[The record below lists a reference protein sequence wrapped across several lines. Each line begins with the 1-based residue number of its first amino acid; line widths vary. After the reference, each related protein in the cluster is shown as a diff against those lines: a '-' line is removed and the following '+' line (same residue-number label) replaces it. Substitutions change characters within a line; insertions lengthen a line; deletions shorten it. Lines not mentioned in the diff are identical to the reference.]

1 MQLSLVNR
9 LELNTNQIINEQ
21 KNFLNTSLG
30 KVINAGID
38 IGLKYL
44 LPDFLEEQVIDIK
57 DTILENGFKE
67 GLKKGIDSAID
78 LGKSALG
85 IVTGEFENVSQ
96 IQTAVKEGGIIDTV
110 SSLLDKAIDISE
122 DKNLIDKNVCNLIK
136 AGKNTILEQVSK
148 NIEEELTSQIKSI
161 EKLNKYCSNWN
172 EYYRDKDFDGMEK
185 EYKKMKVQIKNIIPI
200 ENTIKNT
207 RYIEN
212 LHNLIKNN
220 GKDFDLSNE
229 EIELAKKL

>member
-1 MQLSLVNR
+1 MNLD
-9 LELNTNQIINEQ
+9 LELNNNQIINEQ

-44 LPDFLEEQVIDIK
+44 LPDFLEDQVIDIK
-57 DTILENGFKE
+57 DTILENGFKD

-110 SSLLDKAIDISE
+110 SYLLDKAIDISE

-172 EYYRDKDFDGMEK
+172 EYYRDRDFDGMEK

-220 GKDFDLSNE
+220 GKNFDLSNE

>member
-1 MQLSLVNR
+1 MNLD
-9 LELNTNQIINEQ
+9 LELNNNQIINEQ
-21 KNFLNTSLG
+21 KNFLNTSLC

-57 DTILENGFKE
+57 DTILENGFKD

-85 IVTGEFENVSQ
+85 IITGEFENLSQ

-110 SSLLDKAIDISE
+110 SYLLDKAIDISE

-148 NIEEELTSQIKSI
+148 NIEEELTSQIKSV

-172 EYYRDKDFDGMEK
+172 EYYRDKDFEGMEK

-220 GKDFDLSNE
+220 GKNFDISNE

>member
-1 MQLSLVNR
+1 MNLDIN
-9 LELNTNQIINEQ
+9 LNNNQIINEQ

-57 DTILENGFKE
+57 DTILENGLKDGF
-67 GLKKGIDSAID
+67 KKGIDSAID
-78 LGKSALG
+78 LCKRALG
-85 IVTGEFENVSQ
+85 IVTWEFDNVGQ

-110 SSLLDKAIDISE
+110 SSLLDKAIDLSE
-122 DKNLIDKNVCNLIK
+122 DKNLIDKSVCNLIK

-172 EYYRDKDFDGMEK
+172 EYYNDKDFEGMEK

-220 GKDFDLSNE
+220 GKNFDLSNE

>member
-1 MQLSLVNR
+1 MNLDLG
-9 LELNTNQIINEQ
+9 LNNNQIINEQ

-44 LPDFLEEQVIDIK
+44 LPEFLEDQIIDIK
-57 DTILENGFKE
+57 DTILENGFKD

-85 IVTGEFENVSQ
+85 IVTGEFDNVGQ

-110 SSLLDKAIDISE
+110 SSLLDKAIDLSE
-122 DKNLIDKNVCNLIK
+122 DKNLIDKSICNIIK

-148 NIEEELTSQIKSI
+148 NIEEELTSQIKAI
-161 EKLNKYCSNWN
+161 EKLNKYCGNWN
-172 EYYRDKDFDGMEK
+172 EYYSNKDFEGMEK

-200 ENTIKNT
+200 ENTIKTT

-220 GKDFDLSNE
+220 GKNFDLSNE
-229 EIELAKKL
+229 EIELAKML

>member
-1 MQLSLVNR
+1 MNLD
-9 LELNTNQIINEQ
+9 LELNNNQIINEQ

-44 LPDFLEEQVIDIK
+44 LPDFLEEQIIDIK
-57 DTILENGFKE
+57 DTILENGFKD

-85 IVTGEFENVSQ
+85 IITGEFENVSQ

-110 SSLLDKAIDISE
+110 SSLLDKAIELSE

-172 EYYRDKDFDGMEK
+172 EYYNDKDFEGMEK

-220 GKDFDLSNE
+220 GKNFDLSNE

>member
-1 MQLSLVNR
+1 MNLD
-9 LELNTNQIINEQ
+9 LELNNNQIINEQ

-44 LPDFLEEQVIDIK
+44 LPDFLEEQVIEIK
-57 DTILENGFKE
+57 DTILENGFKD

-78 LGKSALG
+78 LGKSTLG
-85 IVTGEFENVSQ
+85 IITGEFENVSQ

-110 SSLLDKAIDISE
+110 SSLLDKAIELSE

-172 EYYRDKDFDGMEK
+172 EYYNDKDFEGMEK

-207 RYIEN
+207 R
-212 LHNLIKNN
+212 
-220 GKDFDLSNE
+220 
-229 EIELAKKL
+229 

>member
-1 MQLSLVNR
+1 MN
-9 LELNTNQIINEQ
+9 LELGLNNNQIIDNQ

-44 LPDFLEEQVIDIK
+44 LPDFLEDQIIDIK
-57 DTILENGFKE
+57 DTILENGFTE
-67 GLKKGIDSAID
+67 GLKKGIDSAVD

-85 IVTGEFENVSQ
+85 IITGEFESISQ

-110 SSLLDKAIDISE
+110 SNLLDKAINLSE
-122 DKNLIDKNVCNLIK
+122 DKNLIDENVCKLIK

-148 NIEEELTSQIKSI
+148 NIEEELTTQIKSI
-161 EKLNKYCSNWN
+161 EKLNKYCTNWN
-172 EYYRDKDFDGMEK
+172 EYYSNKDFEGREK
-185 EYKKMKVQIKNIIPI
+185 EYKKMKEQIKNIIPI

-212 LHNLIKNN
+212 LHKLIKNN
-220 GKDFDLSNE
+220 GKNFDLSNE

>member
-1 MQLSLVNR
+1 MNLDID
-9 LELNTNQIINEQ
+9 LNNNQIIDEQ
-21 KNFLNTSLG
+21 KDFLNTSLG
-30 KVINAGID
+30 KVINVGLD

-57 DTILENGFKE
+57 DTILENGFKD

-85 IVTGEFENVSQ
+85 IVTGEFDNVGQ

-110 SSLLDKAIDISE
+110 SSLLDKAIDLSE
-122 DKNLIDKNVCNLIK
+122 DKNLLDKSVCNIIK

-161 EKLNKYCSNWN
+161 EKLNKYCTNWN
-172 EYYRDKDFDGMEK
+172 EYYGDKDFEGMEK

-220 GKDFDLSNE
+220 GKNFDLSNE

>member
-1 MQLSLVNR
+1 MNLD
-9 LELNTNQIINEQ
+9 LELNNNQIINEQ
-21 KNFLNTSLG
+21 KNFLNTYLG

-57 DTILENGFKE
+57 DTILENGFKD

>member
-1 MQLSLVNR
+1 MNLDID
-9 LELNTNQIINEQ
+9 LNNNQIIDEQ

-57 DTILENGFKE
+57 DTILENGFKD
-67 GLKKGIDSAID
+67 GLKKGIDSAMD

-96 IQTAVKEGGIIDTV
+96 IQTAVKDGGIIDTV
-110 SSLLDKAIDISE
+110 SSLLDKAIDLSE
-122 DKNLIDKNVCNLIK
+122 DKNLLDKSVCNIIK

-172 EYYRDKDFDGMEK
+172 EYYGDKDFEGMEK

-220 GKDFDLSNE
+220 GKNFDISNE

>member
-1 MQLSLVNR
+1 MNLD
-9 LELNTNQIINEQ
+9 LELNNNQIINEQ
-21 KNFLNTSLG
+21 KNFLNTSFG
-30 KVINAGID
+30 KVVNAGID

-44 LPDFLEEQVIDIK
+44 LPDFLEEQIIDIK

-85 IVTGEFENVSQ
+85 IFTGEFENVSQ

-110 SSLLDKAIDISE
+110 SILLDKAINLSE

-172 EYYRDKDFDGMEK
+172 EYYMNQDFNGMEK
-185 EYKKMKVQIKNIIPI
+185 EYKKIEKQLKNIVPI
-200 ENTIKNT
+200 QNTINRIKVV
-207 RYIEN
+207 EN

-220 GKDFDLSNE
+220 GKNFNLSQD
-229 EIELAKKL
+229 EIELANRL